1 MAELDTASA
10 WNLKVLGL
18 WEADPMKVEVAP
30 ELLRWAVERSG
41 YSETT
46 LTDRFPKLG
55 QWLRGAGRPSG
66 R

>member
-1 MAELDTASA
+1 
-10 WNLKVLGL
+10 
-18 WEADPMKVEVAP
+18 MKVEVAP